1 MPSLTLGRRRGSAI
15 FVGAL
20 MLTMAL
26 SVVAFVEPS
35 PGDVG
40 IAILLTFG
48 TLFGKLAWH
57 RIPTVPVLL
66 LSLFV
71 FANFVSAFYATDLAF
86 AMSFS
91 AITSFMLILWLFT
104 IGFVSKYEEAGIRAL
119 LTGFTAGGVLS
130 ASLSL
135 LAYFGILTKLSS
147 VLPILNSLQLSDTV
161 LFFGERIRGL
171 FKDPNVFGPYLV
183 VVSAYATIKLREG
196 AGFARKVFWIST
208 CAICSVGILLCF
220 SRAAWANCI
229 VTMAVLLMLSAITKR
244 DRTTPRRKFGYLLLV
259 AIVAVAAVVYALK
272 NPRVNEFASGRS
284 EIQDYDEGRFAKQAE
299 ALQLGLRN
307 PLGIG
312 AGQSHIIL
320 GYSPHSLPLGLFA
333 ENGVIGLFAFM
344 AFTLAT
350 LVRSLVLAQRV
361 RNPFQRQIFA
371 LVAAALTGTLVNS
384 LVIDPIHWR
393 HFWMLLALGW
403 MPLFTGTRASSGSH
417 RSLISRRS
425 SGLIREERCR

>member
-20 MLTMAL
+20 VLTMAL

-40 IAILLTFG
+40 IAILFTFG

-71 FANFVSAFYATDLAF
+71 FANFVSSFYATDLAF

-91 AITSFMLILWLFT
+91 AITLFMLILWLFT

-119 LTGFTAGGVLS
+119 LTGFTAGGVFS
-130 ASLSL
+130 TSLSL

-147 VLPILNSLQLSDTV
+147 VLPILNSLQLRDTV

-183 VVSAYATIKLREG
+183 IVAAYATIKLREG
-196 AGFARKVFWIST
+196 DGLALRVFWISA

-229 VTMAVLLMLSAITKR
+229 VTMAVLLTLNAITKR
-244 DRTTPRRKFGYLLLV
+244 DRTTPRRKLGYLLIV
-259 AIVAVAAVVYALK
+259 AIVAAAAVIFALK

-333 ENGVIGLFAFM
+333 ENGVIGLLAFM

-350 LVRSLVLAQRV
+350 LIRSLVLAQRV

-393 HFWMLLALGW
+393 HFWLLLALGW
-403 MPLFTGTRASSGSH
+403 MPVFSGVRASSASH
-417 RSLISRRS
+417 RSMTSQRSR
-425 SGLIREERCR
+425 GLLREERCR

>member
-1 MPSLTLGRRRGSAI
+1 
-15 FVGAL
+15 
-20 MLTMAL
+20 MAL

-35 PGDVG
+35 PGDIG
-40 IAILLTFG
+40 IAILFTFG
-48 TLFGKLAWH
+48 ALFRKLAWH
-57 RIPTVPVLL
+57 RFPTLPLLL

-71 FANFVSAFYATDLAF
+71 FANFVSSFYASDLEF
-86 AMSFS
+86 AISFS
-91 AITSFMLILWLFT
+91 AITSFMLVLWLFT

-119 LTGFTAGGVLS
+119 LTGFTAGGVVS
-130 ASLSL
+130 ISLSL

-147 VLPILNSLQLSDTV
+147 ALPMLNSLQLDDTV

-183 VVSAYATIKLREG
+183 IVAAYATIKLREG
-196 AGFARKVFWIST
+196 NGLAGRVFWIST
-208 CAICSVGILLCF
+208 CAICSVGILLSF

-229 VTMAVLLMLSAITKR
+229 VTMAVLLTLNAITKR
-244 DRTTPRRKFGYLLLV
+244 DRTTPRRKLGYLLIV
-259 AIVAVAAVVYALK
+259 AIVAAAAVVYALK

-307 PLGIG
+307 PLGVG

-320 GYSPHSLPLGLFA
+320 GYSAHSLPLGLFA
-333 ENGVIGLFAFM
+333 ENGLIGLLAFM

-350 LVRSLVLAQRV
+350 LIRSVVLAQRV
-361 RNPFQRQIFA
+361 RNQFQRQIFA

-393 HFWMLLALGW
+393 HFWILLALGW
-403 MPLFTGTRASSGSH
+403 MPLVSDSTVSSVSH
-417 RSLISRRS
+417 RGMTSRQGW
-425 SGLIREERCR
+425 GLQKGELCR

>member
-1 MPSLTLGRRRGSAI
+1 MRTPNCLASRETDEPGQPIVRDPQKKPRTSTWAVRFFPNRRCALSLTTTAAYAWPRSSCASMRSLTLGRRRGSAI
-15 FVGAL
+15 FLGAL
-20 MLTMAL
+20 VLMMAL

-40 IAILLTFG
+40 IAILFTFG
-48 TLFGKLAWH
+48 TLFGKLVWH

-71 FANFVSAFYATDLAF
+71 FANFVSSFYATDLAF

-183 VVSAYATIKLREG
+183 VVSAYATI
-196 AGFARKVFWIST
+196 
-208 CAICSVGILLCF
+208 
-220 SRAAWANCI
+220 
-229 VTMAVLLMLSAITKR
+229 
-244 DRTTPRRKFGYLLLV
+244 
-259 AIVAVAAVVYALK
+259 
-272 NPRVNEFASGRS
+272 
-284 EIQDYDEGRFAKQAE
+284 
-299 ALQLGLRN
+299 
-307 PLGIG
+307 
-312 AGQSHIIL
+312 
-320 GYSPHSLPLGLFA
+320 
-333 ENGVIGLFAFM
+333 
-344 AFTLAT
+344 
-350 LVRSLVLAQRV
+350 
-361 RNPFQRQIFA
+361 
-371 LVAAALTGTLVNS
+371 
-384 LVIDPIHWR
+384 
-393 HFWMLLALGW
+393 
-403 MPLFTGTRASSGSH
+403 
-417 RSLISRRS
+417 
-425 SGLIREERCR
+425 